1 MMPLVS
7 LGLAPDAEFAS
18 KICRSLEPKNSKR
31 KLGEPLELCLEDFM
45 NIFKSDKLSD
55 QLMAIITRETI
66 KRHNTMNTCLQE
78 KASY

>member
-1 MMPLVS
+1 LFSSWDVDGDGTISENEIVMPLVS

-55 QLMAIITRETI
+55 
-66 KRHNTMNTCLQE
+66 
-78 KASY
+78 